1 VFPIYRTQLF
11 SPDDLDNVKKVQA
24 GYKAV
29 PLSAFLG
36 QPAPTAAP
44 LLAEGCGARW
54 HVEAAADGRGHAD
67 AQMGLAGAG
76 SAAS

>member
-1 VFPIYRTQLF
+1 MKVVFRSETEFALAVYRTQLF

-24 GYKAV
+24 GYKAE

-44 LLAEGCGARW
+44 
-54 HVEAAADGRGHAD
+54 D
-67 AQMGLAGAG
+67 
-76 SAAS
+76 